1 MSRLVLVSNRL
12 PFALEPAGKGQWRV
26 THSPGGLV
34 SALGPVLRG
43 RGGTWIGWPGVA
55 GEIPEA
61 PFSKATRG
69 VGYSVVPVA
78 LSEAERDEFYFGYS
92 NEVIWPL
99 FHDLQNFCNFEPAF
113 WQAYKQVNVRYAD
126 AIAQSALPDDFIW
139 VHDYHLMYVAQA
151 LREQSVDRKL
161 SALTFFLHI
170 PFPPYDIFAKLPQQ
184 QRLLRA
190 LLQFDLLG
198 FQTRRDLRNFLQC
211 VRRVML
217 DAKVVS
223 RRELQLIR
231 FEKRE
236 IRVGHFP
243 IGIDFNSFENS
254 ARSETVEQ
262 RAQRLRVTFP
272 GCQLILGSDRLDYSK
287 GIPERLRAF

>member
-1 MSRLVLVSNRL
+1 MTAGVNDAINIHAPPDVMEVASAVT
-12 PFALEPAGKGQWRV
+12 PAV
-26 THSPGGLV
+26 GGLV
-34 SALGPVLRG
+34 WAVEPVVRFCGGP
-43 RGGTWIGWPGVA
+43 WIGRPGIA
-55 GEIPEA
+55 GEIPKKPMA
-61 PFSKATRG
+61 DATRDAD
-69 VGYSVVPVA
+69 YKVVAVA
-78 LSEAERDEFYFGYS
+78 LGETERNEFYYGYS

-126 AIAQSALPDDFIW
+126 AIAQSAQPDDFIW

-198 FQTRRDLRNFLQC
+198 FQTRPDLRNFLQS
-211 VRRVML
+211 VSRVLL

-223 RRELQLIR
+223 RLELQLIR

-243 IGIDFNSFENS
+243 IGIDFDSFEHG
-254 ARSETVEQ
+254 AKSETVEQ
-262 RAQRLRVTFP
+262 RAQ
-272 GCQLILGSDRLDYSK
+272 
-287 GIPERLRAF
+287 